1 MATIR
6 VKYKQSLLDI
16 AIQHY
21 GSIAEAFVLAVE
33 NNLSV
38 TDIIVP
44 GTIINIPVLEAST
57 PDVQTYY
64 IKKQIKPS
72 TALSSTDLESLE
84 NTDPCD
90 LCALFK

>member
-1 MATIR
+1 MPEIR

-16 AIQHY
+16 AIQQF
-21 GSIAEAFVLAVE
+21 GSIAEAFDLAVA

-44 GTIINIPVLEAST
+44 GTVITIPELEASH

-64 IKKQIKPS
+64 KKKQLKPS
-72 TALSSTDLESLE
+72 TALSSIDLEGIK